1 MVAAA
6 LVAQRAPAAG
16 AALYHRYSKGLI
28 ACIFLLLG
36 LSLPRDAMRKAV
48 KRIGVHARCQ
58 ALSLVAVPGAYYAVV
73 HRRGLDAAV
82 LGPAVA
88 RGLMV
93 CLSMPTTTTT
103 GVVFAEGAG
112 GDASVA
118 AVNAALGNL
127 LGPVVSPATVAFL
140 VGTSPASAG
149 EAPLAPSAY
158 PYCDRA
164 LPIRARVADL
174 AARFTVNETISQM
187 GTMAAAV
194 PRLGLPALNYG
205 GEALHGVWSTC
216 AAGRCPTQFPRRTR
230 WARRSTATYGAVGA
244 ASGLEARA
252 LFRWNQRHNA
262 SDCARS
268 LEGCLGLTFYAPN
281 VNLAR
286 DPRWGRI
293 EEVPSEDP
301 LLNGV
306 YGAEFVRGFQGDG
319 AYRVANAVVKHFAV
333 YNLEVDVEDT
343 ADWCGSAACAPPN
356 DRHSFDARVSPR
368 DFEETYVGPFVAPV
382 AAGAAAAM
390 CSYNA
395 VNGEPACT
403 DGALLRGALR
413 GALNFTGVLATDC
426 GALEDAV
433 ARHKRYAT
441 EAEAAAAAI
450 AAGVDSNC
458 GKVLTSALP
467 EALAAGLVR
476 PDALRP
482 PLERLLEA
490 RLRLGLLDDWDADA
504 PVPRPDVDAVDS
516 PAHRA
521 LALRAAREGL
531 VLLQNPNQIL
541 PLDGRGTL
549 AVIGPNANASMNLLS
564 GYHGTPPPDLLRSPL
579 QELEARWR
587 GGKVVYA
594 VGCNASGAATAAL
607 DEAVDLAKTADVVVL
622 GLGLCGD
629 NYGGGPPKEDATCF
643 SIDEAESVDRTSLK
657 LPGAQEALF
666 SKIWALGKPVAVA
679 VFLVSAGAVDASFA
693 KDKAALLLAGYG
705 GEFGGV
711 AVADA
716 LLGAYN
722 PGGALTAT
730 MLPDAGLPPFRDMAM
745 RPPPPGRDLHGLR
758 RLLAG
763 PTRVPRRAA
772 TRFSVVVRNVGAVSG
787 DVVARVAA
795 AGRPDAPLRELFDFA
810 RVRDLAPAASTKVSM
825 ELRPRSLSSSTRP
838 ASARR
843 PRAPASVFRGPRRRH
858 RDITVD

>member
-1 MVAAA
+1 MERLLA
-6 LVAQRAPAAG
+6 LV
-16 AALYHRYSKGLI
+16 
-28 ACIFLLLG
+28 
-36 LSLPRDAMRKAV
+36 
-48 KRIGVHARCQ
+48 
-58 ALSLVAVPGAYYAVV
+58 LVL
-73 HRRGLDAAV
+73 RG
-82 LGPAVA
+82 AVA
-88 RGLMV
+88 LD
-93 CLSMPTTTTT
+93 CSTP
-103 GVVFAEGAG
+103 
-112 GDASVA
+112 
-118 AVNAALGNL
+118 
-127 LGPVVSPATVAFL
+127 
-140 VGTSPASAG
+140 
-149 EAPLAPSAY
+149 PLSAY

-216 AAGRCPTQFPRRTR
+216 AAGRCPTQFPAPHAMGASFDRDLWR
-230 WARRSTATYGAVGA
+230 AVGA

-343 ADWCGSAACAPPN
+343 PPADC
-356 DRHSFDARVSPR
+356 
-368 DFEETYVGPFVAPV
+368 
-382 AAGAAAAM
+382 
-390 CSYNA
+390 YNA

-403 DGALLRGALR
+403 DGALLRRAR

-467 EALAAGLVR
+467 EALAAGR
-476 PDALRP
+476 
-482 PLERLLEA
+482 RL
-490 RLRLGLLDDWDADA
+490 
-504 PVPRPDVDAVDS
+504 PR
-516 PAHRA
+516 
-521 LALRAAREGL
+521 
-531 VLLQNPNQIL
+531 
-541 PLDGRGTL
+541 
-549 AVIGPNANASMNLLS
+549 
-564 GYHGTPPPDLLRSPL
+564 
-579 QELEARWR
+579 
-587 GGKVVYA
+587 
-594 VGCNASGAATAAL
+594 
-607 DEAVDLAKTADVVVL
+607 
-622 GLGLCGD
+622 
-629 NYGGGPPKEDATCF
+629 F
-643 SIDEAESVDRTSLK
+643 
-657 LPGAQEALF
+657 
-666 SKIWALGKPVAVA
+666 
-679 VFLVSAGAVDASFA
+679 AGAVGRPA

-745 RPPPPGRDLHGLR
+745 RPAPRRRAAYRFLDERRVAPLWRFGFGLSYTAFAVS
-758 RLLAG
+758 LAG

-787 DVVARVAA
+787 DVVVACFVAA
-795 AGRPDAPLRELFDFA
+795 VGRPDAPLRELFDFA

-825 ELRPRSLSSSTRP
+825 ELRPRSLSLVDEAGVRSTTAGAYDVRC
-838 ASARR
+838 SAGRV
-843 PRAPASVFRGPRRRH
+843 ADTE
-858 RDITVD
+858 DIRLTVD